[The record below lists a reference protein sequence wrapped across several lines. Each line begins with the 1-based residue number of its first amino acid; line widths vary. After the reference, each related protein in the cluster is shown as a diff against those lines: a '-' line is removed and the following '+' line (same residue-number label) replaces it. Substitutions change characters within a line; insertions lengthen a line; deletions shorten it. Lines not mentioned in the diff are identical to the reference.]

1 MTDVLIWKA
10 QVSVIA
16 YINISNLEILK
27 MVLGLLLLLIYLC
40 GCAGSL
46 LLCGLFLVVVY
57 GGYCL
62 VAVLGFLTA
71 VASPVAE
78 TSAWAQLLCGMW
90 DLPRSGV
97 EPVSPALAGG
107 FFTTEPPGKPE
118 ALVSILMDPWGGGW
132 EVIRSEI
139 VKRWE
144 RTKAPSPFSCAA
156 G

>member
-1 MTDVLIWKA
+1 
-10 QVSVIA
+10 
-16 YINISNLEILK
+16 

-118 ALVSILMDPWGGGW
+118 ALVSILMDPWGGW